1 MKEENKRNAKGQ
13 GCFVDN
19 DDGTF
24 IYRKSVGK
32 TPDGR
37 RKVLVVRGKSK
48 PACIQLMK
56 KKEQEWEA
64 EKRRRS
70 VSGKDSVAALC
81 EKHLR
86 FQIEN
91 DELKPKSIDR
101 REDTI
106 KNQIKKYPIGM
117 LQVQA
122 LTSVDV
128 EKHFTILAATNL
140 SNSTIE
146 KALDVLNAAFNW
158 AMARGE
164 MSINPVAQIKSAI
177 IKRLS
182 NREAKKA
189 EDADVIV
196 LSDEEKDAFLQESVR
211 RNKWNG
217 KFKYAGGLYGRF
229 LLHSGLRVG
238 EFLAAKW
245 GKYDEE
251 NALFTVE
258 ENMVRARNRDAED
271 EESKYV
277 NIVGSTKNKKA
288 RILKLSPEA
297 VEDLK
302 MIYEF
307 RPGGPDDLIC
317 RTRNGKPYTAT
328 MVEHLV
334 ETVFKAL
341 KFDDEVSGTHI
352 FRRTFA
358 TDCKENGADTKEIAA
373 YIGDLES
380 TTSTYYIAA
389 RKKVRTGDK
398 TTQVVPLP
406 MKKSPHDI

>member
-1 MKEENKRNAKGQ
+1 MKEKNKRNAKGQ
-13 GCFVDN
+13 GCFVEN
-19 DDGTF
+19 KDGTF
-24 IYRKSVGK
+24 TYRKSAGK
-32 TPDGR
+32 TADGR
-37 RKVLVVRGKSK
+37 RKILVARGKSK
-48 PACIQLMK
+48 QVCIQLMK
-56 KKEQEWEA
+56 EKEKLWEA
-64 EKRRRS
+64 GKKREA
-70 VSGKDSVAALC
+70 VSGKDSVATLC
-81 EKHLR
+81 EKHLH
-86 FQIEN
+86 FQIKN

-106 KNQIKKYPIGM
+106 NNQIKNYPIGN

-128 EKHFTILAATNL
+128 EKHFTVLAATDL
-140 SNSTIE
+140 SKSTIV

-164 MSINPVAQIKSAI
+164 VSINPVAQIKATVV
-177 IKRLS
+177 KRLS
-182 NREAKKA
+182 NREAKQA

-196 LSDEEKDAFLQESVR
+196 LSEEEKDAFLQESVR

-217 KFKYAGGLYGRF
+217 KFKFAGGLYGRF

-238 EFLAAKW
+238 EFIASKW
-245 GKYDEE
+245 KKYDAK
-251 NALFTVE
+251 NAFFTVE
-258 ENMVRARNRDAED
+258 ENMVRAKNRQEN
-271 EESKYV
+271 EETKYV

-334 ETVFKAL
+334 GTVFKAL